1 MTLPTLTTRL
11 FPWPGNEWTGSST
24 VTCRSSGL
32 QAEINFRSNSLL
44 AGIRGS
50 SGGRGQI
57 SGHIMD
63 TSNGVILYE
72 LSGHWNRY
80 C

>member
-1 MTLPTLTTRL
+1 MTLPAHTTRL

-24 VTCRSSGL
+24 VKCRSSGL
-32 QAEINFRSNSLL
+32 QAEINFKSNSLL
-44 AGIRGS
+44 AGMRGS
-50 SGGRGQI
+50 SGGRGQV

-63 TSNGVILYE
+63 TSNGVVLYE